1 MSPRKTYI
9 LKLYVAGNTPNSMRA
24 LKTLRN
30 ILEEE
35 FRGVY
40 ALKVID
46 VLKNPQLA
54 EEDKILATPTL
65 AKILPP
71 PVRRIIGDLSDRERV
86 LIGLDLLY
94 DELSDETSTDNDD
107 EIITNDSYYDSA
119 GDSGD
124 DLVDDSSGDLVD
136 ELAEDLADDSGH
148 DSVDKLAGDSA
159 VDSVNYVASNSVDD
173 MLNNAVN
180 NFADSKGDDN
190 VDNKVDN
197 KAGSKAGSKAGGK
210 PGNKADSKADN
221 KTGGKANNK
230 AGNKLD
236 N

>member
-1 MSPRKTYI
+1 MALRKTYI

-30 ILEEE
+30 ILETE

-94 DELSDETSTDNDD
+94 EELTEEGFAMGEERAAAQRS
-107 EIITNDSYYDSA
+107 
-119 GDSGD
+119 
-124 DLVDDSSGDLVD
+124 
-136 ELAEDLADDSGH
+136 LATEPSPEPEREPEPEEHPADG
-148 DSVDKLAGDSA
+148 
-159 VDSVNYVASNSVDD
+159 
-173 MLNNAVN
+173 
-180 NFADSKGDDN
+180 
-190 VDNKVDN
+190 
-197 KAGSKAGSKAGGK
+197 
-210 PGNKADSKADN
+210 P
-221 KTGGKANNK
+221 
-230 AGNKLD
+230 
-236 N
+236 

>member
-1 MSPRKTYI
+1 MPHRKTYI

-30 ILEEE
+30 ILETE

-94 DELSDETSTDNDD
+94 EELTEEGFGLGEEQDVAHQTL
-107 EIITNDSYYDSA
+107 
-119 GDSGD
+119 SGEPA
-124 DLVDDSSGDLVD
+124 L
-136 ELAEDLADDSGH
+136 LAEEED
-148 DSVDKLAGDSA
+148 
-159 VDSVNYVASNSVDD
+159 
-173 MLNNAVN
+173 
-180 NFADSKGDDN
+180 
-190 VDNKVDN
+190 
-197 KAGSKAGSKAGGK
+197 
-210 PGNKADSKADN
+210 
-221 KTGGKANNK
+221 
-230 AGNKLD
+230 
-236 N
+236 

>member
-30 ILEEE
+30 ILETE

-65 AKILPP
+65 SKILPP

-94 DELSDETSTDNDD
+94 DELADN
-107 EIITNDSYYDSA
+107 A
-119 GDSGD
+119 F
-124 DLVDDSSGDLVD
+124 SSGFLD
-136 ELAEDLADDSGH
+136 
-148 DSVDKLAGDSA
+148 
-159 VDSVNYVASNSVDD
+159 
-173 MLNNAVN
+173 AVN
-180 NFADSKGDDN
+180 EENDTSNLGSSSDS
-190 VDNKVDN
+190 
-197 KAGSKAGSKAGGK
+197 
-210 PGNKADSKADN
+210 
-221 KTGGKANNK
+221 
-230 AGNKLD
+230 
-236 N
+236 

>member
-30 ILEEE
+30 ILETE

-65 AKILPP
+65 SKILPP

-94 DELSDETSTDNDD
+94 DELSDTSLNSSLERLSMRRPARRFLQILKRHGALQHGSCPAHYGQVISGCHAVPPDQR
-107 EIITNDSYYDSA
+107 SA
-119 GDSGD
+119 SD
-124 DLVDDSSGDLVD
+124 
-136 ELAEDLADDSGH
+136 
-148 DSVDKLAGDSA
+148 
-159 VDSVNYVASNSVDD
+159 
-173 MLNNAVN
+173 
-180 NFADSKGDDN
+180 
-190 VDNKVDN
+190 
-197 KAGSKAGSKAGGK
+197 AGSKAPDRDRG
-210 PGNKADSKADN
+210 
-221 KTGGKANNK
+221 
-230 AGNKLD
+230 L
-236 N
+236 

>member
-30 ILEEE
+30 ILETE

-65 AKILPP
+65 SKILPP

-94 DELSDETSTDNDD
+94 DELADNAFSSGYMDAVDEQNDTSTP
-107 EIITNDSYYDSA
+107 DSTSDS
-119 GDSGD
+119 
-124 DLVDDSSGDLVD
+124 
-136 ELAEDLADDSGH
+136 
-148 DSVDKLAGDSA
+148 
-159 VDSVNYVASNSVDD
+159 
-173 MLNNAVN
+173 
-180 NFADSKGDDN
+180 
-190 VDNKVDN
+190 
-197 KAGSKAGSKAGGK
+197 
-210 PGNKADSKADN
+210 
-221 KTGGKANNK
+221 
-230 AGNKLD
+230 
-236 N
+236 

>member
-24 LKTLRN
+24 LKTLRT
-30 ILEEE
+30 ILETE

-94 DELSDETSTDNDD
+94 DELSEEGYGALLEQEEEGEGEEAADEGGIGTS
-107 EIITNDSYYDSA
+107 
-119 GDSGD
+119 
-124 DLVDDSSGDLVD
+124 
-136 ELAEDLADDSGH
+136 
-148 DSVDKLAGDSA
+148 
-159 VDSVNYVASNSVDD
+159 
-173 MLNNAVN
+173 
-180 NFADSKGDDN
+180 
-190 VDNKVDN
+190 
-197 KAGSKAGSKAGGK
+197 
-210 PGNKADSKADN
+210 
-221 KTGGKANNK
+221 
-230 AGNKLD
+230 
-236 N
+236 